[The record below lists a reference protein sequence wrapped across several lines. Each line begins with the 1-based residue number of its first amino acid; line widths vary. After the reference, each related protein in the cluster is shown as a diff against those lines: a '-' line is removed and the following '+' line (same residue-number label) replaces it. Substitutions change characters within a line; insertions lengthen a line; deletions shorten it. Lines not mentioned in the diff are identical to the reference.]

1 MSNKL
6 TKAIKLF
13 VNKDSISMLTHNLIS
28 LIKGPIIMLLVPM
41 FLTEVEQGYWYTIG
55 SLSALS
61 TFADLGFGTLVGQF
75 SAHEFSKL
83 RFDKNLRYTGENSDV
98 ERIASL
104 YKYVLKWALCVCV
117 VAYPIIMG
125 VGIAVL
131 NSHGNMGAWITPWII
146 YMLAGGLSF
155 IVRISLSF
163 FEGCNQISKI
173 QTNYCISTIA
183 LAGVTIGMLV
193 GKCGLYA
200 LAIPAVISFLINFS
214 LMLLVF
220 RHAIIQLLK
229 TKVVHNHHWGR
240 NFLSLIWKY
249 AISWASGYFIF
260 QIYTPLAFMFYDP
273 VMAGKV
279 GITMTLIQACF
290 NIANTF
296 NAMFIPRI
304 NIFVANR
311 EWAKAEGLIKKG
323 LLLSMPLYVLGAT
336 IIMLALGLGQGR
348 IALFDRFLP
357 ASIVI
362 VLIVAWLI
370 QMPINTIA
378 TYGRAHKQEPF
389 LIMSVVNSL
398 FTLGSTV
405 LFMYLLPVNYIF
417 AGFALSNFVSVFIFV
432 AMYIKQKNKW
442 HQKLILRQEQDKLD
456 LENELKGET
465 KGETNEGDGA

>member
-13 VNKDSISMLTHNLIS
+13 VNKDSMSMLTNNLIT
-28 LIKGPIIMLLVPM
+28 LIRGPVVMLLIPM
-41 FLTEVEQGYWYTIG
+41 FLTELEQGYWYTIG

-83 RFDKNLRYTGENSDV
+83 RFDKNLRYEGEKNDI

-104 YKYVLKWALCVCV
+104 YKYVLKWALCVCLI
-117 VAYPIIMG
+117 AYPIIMG
-125 VGIAVL
+125 AGIAVL
-131 NSHGNMGAWITPWII
+131 NSHGDMETWIAPWII

-163 FEGCNQISKI
+163 FEGCNLISKI
-173 QTNYCISTIA
+173 QTNYAISAIA
-183 LAGVTIGMLV
+183 LTGVTIGMLV

-200 LAIPAVISFLINFS
+200 LAIPAVISFIINFV
-214 LMLLVF
+214 LMFIVF
-220 RHAIIQLLK
+220 RHAIMQLLK

-260 QIYTPLAFMFYDP
+260 QIYTPLAYMVYDP
-273 VMAGKV
+273 IMAGKV

-290 NIANTF
+290 TIANTF
-296 NAMFIPRI
+296 NAMFVPKV
-304 NIFVANR
+304 NISVANR
-311 EWAKAEGLIKKG
+311 EWGKAEGLCKKG

-336 IIMLALGLGQGR
+336 IIMLGLGLGQGK

-357 ASIVI
+357 ASIAV
-362 VLIVAWLI
+362 VLIVAWFLQI
-370 QMPINTIA
+370 PINTIA

-389 LIMSVVNSL
+389 LIMSVVGSL

-405 LFMYLLPVNYIF
+405 LFMYLLPINYIF
-417 AGFALSNFVSVFIFV
+417 AGFALSNIVSTVIFIF
-432 AMYIKQKNKW
+432 MYYKQKDKW
-442 HQKLILRQEQDKLD
+442 HQKLIARQEQDKLD
-456 LENELKGET
+456 LESELESELSEGE
-465 KGETNEGDGA
+465 

>member
-13 VNKDSISMLTHNLIS
+13 VNKDSISMLTNNLIS
-28 LIKGPIIMLLVPM
+28 LIRGPIVMLLIPM
-41 FLTEVEQGYWYTIG
+41 FLTELEQGYWYTIG

-83 RFDKNLRYTGENSDV
+83 HFDKNLRYEGEKNDI

-104 YKYVLKWALCVCV
+104 YKYVLKWALCVCI

-125 VGIAVL
+125 AGIAVL
-131 NSHGNMGAWITPWII
+131 NSHGDMATWIIPWVI

-163 FEGCNQISKI
+163 FEGCNLISKI
-173 QTNYCISTIA
+173 QTNYAISAIA

-200 LAIPAVISFLINFS
+200 LAIPAVISFLFNFV
-214 LMLLVF
+214 LMFIVF

-260 QIYTPLAFMFYDP
+260 QIYTPLAYIVYDP
-273 VMAGKV
+273 IMAGKV

-290 NIANTF
+290 TIANTF
-296 NAMFIPRI
+296 NAMFVPKI
-304 NIFVANR
+304 NISVANR
-311 EWAKAEGLIKKG
+311 EWGKAEGLCKKG

-336 IIMLALGLGQGR
+336 IIMLGLGLGQGK
-348 IALFDRFLP
+348 IALLDRFLP
-357 ASIVI
+357 VSIAA
-362 VLIVAWLI
+362 VLIVAWFLQI
-370 QMPINTIA
+370 PINTIA

-389 LIMSVVNSL
+389 LIMSVLGSL
-398 FTLGSTV
+398 FTLGTTV
-405 LFMYLLPVNYIF
+405 LFMFTLPINYLF
-417 AGFALSNFVSVFIFV
+417 AGFAISNIVSVVIFIV
-432 AMYIKQKNKW
+432 MYYTQKEKW
-442 HQKLILRQEQDKLD
+442 HQRLILRQEQDKLD
-456 LENELKGET
+456 LEKELESELNEER
-465 KGETNEGDGA
+465 

>member
-13 VNKDSISMLTHNLIS
+13 VNKDSISMLTNNIIS
-28 LIKGPIIMLLVPM
+28 LIRGPILMLLIPM

-83 RFDKNLRYTGENSDV
+83 RFDKNLRYEGETNDI

-104 YKYVLKWALCVCV
+104 YKYVLKWALCVCA
-117 VAYPIIMG
+117 VAYPVIMG
-125 VGIAVL
+125 IGIAVL
-131 NSHGNMGAWITPWII
+131 NTHGEMSSWIIPWII

-163 FEGCNQISKI
+163 FEGCNLISKI
-173 QTNYCISTIA
+173 QTNYCIGAIVLT
-183 LAGVTIGMLV
+183 GVTIGMLV

-200 LAIPAVISFLINFS
+200 LAIPTVISFIINFS
-214 LMLLVF
+214 LMVLVF

-260 QIYTPLAFMFYDP
+260 QIYTPLAFMVYDP
-273 VMAGKV
+273 IMAGKV

-296 NAMFIPRI
+296 NIMFVPRI

-311 EWAKAEGLIKKG
+311 EWGKAEGLAKKG

-336 IIMLALGLGQGR
+336 VIMLALSLGQGK

-362 VLIVAWLI
+362 VLIVAWLL
-370 QMPINTIA
+370 QMPTNVIA

-389 LIMSVVNSL
+389 LAISIL
-398 FTLGSTV
+398 GALLTLGSTV
-405 LFMYLLPVNYIF
+405 LIVFTLPINYLFM
-417 AGFALSNFVSVFIFV
+417 GFALSNLISLFIFV
-432 AMYIKQKNKW
+432 AMYLKQKDKW
-442 HQKLILRQEQDKLD
+442 HKKLIARQEQDRLD
-456 LENELKGET
+456 LEKELENEI
-465 KGETNEGDGA
+465 NEGGEI

>member
-13 VNKDSISMLTHNLIS
+13 VNKDSISMLTNNLIS
-28 LIKGPIIMLLVPM
+28 LIRGPIVMLLIPM
-41 FLTEVEQGYWYTIG
+41 FLTELEQGYWYTIG

-83 RFDKNLRYTGENSDV
+83 RFDKNLRYEGEKNDI

-104 YKYVLKWALCVCV
+104 YKYVLKWALCVCL

-125 VGIAVL
+125 AGIAVL
-131 NSHGNMGAWITPWII
+131 NSHGDMETWIIPWII

-155 IVRISLSF
+155 IIRISLSF
-163 FEGCNQISKI
+163 FEGCNLISKI
-173 QTNYCISTIA
+173 QTNYAISAIA

-200 LAIPAVISFLINFS
+200 LAIPAVISFLINFV
-214 LMLLVF
+214 LMFFVF

-229 TKVVHNHHWGR
+229 TKVTHNHHWGR

-260 QIYTPLAFMFYDP
+260 QIYTPLAYMVYDP
-273 VMAGKV
+273 IMAGKV

-290 NIANTF
+290 TIANTF
-296 NAMFIPRI
+296 NAMFVPKI

-311 EWAKAEGLIKKG
+311 EWGKAEGLCKKG

-336 IIMLALGLGQGR
+336 IIMLGLGLGQGK

-357 ASIVI
+357 ASIAV
-362 VLIVAWLI
+362 VLIVAWFLQI
-370 QMPINTIA
+370 PINTIA

-389 LIMSVVNSL
+389 LIMSVVGSL
-398 FTLGSTV
+398 FTLGSTM
-405 LFMYLLPVNYIF
+405 LFMFTLPINYIF
-417 AGFALSNFVSVFIFV
+417 VGFALSNVVSTGIFIF
-432 AMYIKQKNKW
+432 MYYKQKEKW
-442 HQKLILRQEQDKLD
+442 HQRLILRQEQDKLE
-456 LENELKGET
+456 LEKELES
-465 KGETNEGDGA
+465 ETNEGAL

>member
-13 VNKDSISMLTHNLIS
+13 VNKDSISMLTNNIIS
-28 LIKGPIIMLLVPM
+28 LIRGPVVMLLIPM
-41 FLTEVEQGYWYTIG
+41 FLTELEQGYWFTIG

-83 RFDKNLRYTGENSDV
+83 RFDKNLRYEGEKNDI

-104 YKYVLKWALCVCV
+104 YKYVLKWALTVCLI
-117 VAYPIIMG
+117 AYPIIMG
-125 VGIAVL
+125 AGIAVL
-131 NSHGNMGAWITPWII
+131 NTHGNMKTWIIPWII
-146 YMLAGGLSF
+146 YMLAGGFSF
-155 IVRISLSF
+155 IARISLSF
-163 FEGCNQISKI
+163 FEGCNLISKI
-173 QTNYCISTIA
+173 QTNYCISAIA
-183 LAGVTIGMLV
+183 LTSVTIGMLV

-200 LAIPAVISFLINFS
+200 LAIPAVISFVINFA
-214 LMLLVF
+214 LMFIVF

-260 QIYTPLAFMFYDP
+260 QIYTPLAYMVYDP

-290 NIANTF
+290 TIANTF
-296 NAMFIPRI
+296 NAVFVPKI
-304 NIFVANR
+304 NISVANR
-311 EWAKAEGLIKKG
+311 EWGKAEGLCKKG

-336 IIMLALGLGQGR
+336 IIMLGLGLGQGK

-357 ASIVI
+357 ASIAV
-362 VLIVAWLI
+362 VLIIAWFLQI
-370 QMPINTIA
+370 PINTIA

-389 LIMSVVNSL
+389 LIMSVLGSL

-405 LFMYLLPVNYIF
+405 LFMFLLPINYIF
-417 AGFALSNFVSVFIFV
+417 AGFALSNVVSTVIFIF
-432 AMYIKQKNKW
+432 MYLKQKDKW
-442 HQKLILRQEQDKLD
+442 HQKLIARQEQDKLD
-456 LENELKGET
+456 LEKELESEISEGE
-465 KGETNEGDGA
+465 

>member
-13 VNKDSISMLTHNLIS
+13 VNKDSISMLTNNLIS
-28 LIKGPIIMLLVPM
+28 LIRGPIVMLLVPL
-41 FLTEVEQGYWYTIG
+41 FLTKLEQGYWYTIG

-83 RFDKNLRYTGENSDV
+83 RFDKNLRYDGEKNDI

-117 VAYPIIMG
+117 IAYPIIMG
-125 VGIAVL
+125 AGIAVL
-131 NSHGNMGAWITPWII
+131 NSHGDMETWIAPWII

-163 FEGCNQISKI
+163 FEGCNLISKI
-173 QTNYCISTIA
+173 QTNYAISSIA

-200 LAIPAVISFLINFS
+200 LAIPAVISFLINFV
-214 LMLLVF
+214 LMFIVF

-229 TKVVHNHHWGR
+229 TKIVHNYHWGR

-260 QIYTPLAFMFYDP
+260 QIYTPLAYIVYDP
-273 VMAGKV
+273 IIAGEV

-290 NIANTF
+290 TIANTF
-296 NAMFIPRI
+296 NAMFVPKI
-304 NIFVANR
+304 NISVANR
-311 EWAKAEGLIKKG
+311 EWGKAEGLCKKG

-336 IIMLALGLGQGR
+336 IIMLGLGLGQGK

-357 ASIVI
+357 VSIAV
-362 VLIVAWLI
+362 VLIVAWFLQI
-370 QMPINTIA
+370 PINTIA

-389 LIMSVVNSL
+389 LIISVVGSL

-405 LFMYLLPVNYIF
+405 LFMYTLPINYIF
-417 AGFALSNFVSVFIFV
+417 VGFALSNVVSTVIFIF
-432 AMYIKQKNKW
+432 MYYKQKEKW
-442 HQKLILRQEQDKLD
+442 HQKLIARQEQDKLE
-456 LENELKGET
+456 LEKELES
-465 KGETNEGDGA
+465 EINEGV

>member
-13 VNKDSISMLTHNLIS
+13 VNKDSISMLTNNLIS
-28 LIKGPIIMLLVPM
+28 LIRGPIVMLLVPL
-41 FLTEVEQGYWYTIG
+41 FLTKLEQGYWYTIG

-83 RFDKNLRYTGENSDV
+83 RFDKNLRYDGEKNDI

-117 VAYPIIMG
+117 IAYPIIMG
-125 VGIAVL
+125 AGIAVL
-131 NSHGNMGAWITPWII
+131 NSHGDMETWIAPWII
-146 YMLAGGLSF
+146 YMLAGGFSF

-163 FEGCNQISKI
+163 FEGCNLISKI
-173 QTNYCISTIA
+173 QTNYAISSIA

-200 LAIPAVISFLINFS
+200 LAIPAVISFLINFV
-214 LMLLVF
+214 LMFIVF

-229 TKVVHNHHWGR
+229 TKIVHNYHWGR

-260 QIYTPLAFMFYDP
+260 QIYTPLAYIVYDP
-273 VMAGKV
+273 IIAGEV

-290 NIANTF
+290 TIANTF
-296 NAMFIPRI
+296 NAMFVPKI
-304 NIFVANR
+304 NISVANR
-311 EWAKAEGLIKKG
+311 EWGKAEGLCKKG

-336 IIMLALGLGQGR
+336 IIMLGLGLGQGK

-357 ASIVI
+357 VSIAV
-362 VLIVAWLI
+362 VLIVAWFLQI
-370 QMPINTIA
+370 PINTIA

-389 LIMSVVNSL
+389 LIISVVGSL

-405 LFMYLLPVNYIF
+405 LFMYTLPINYIF
-417 AGFALSNFVSVFIFV
+417 VGFALSNVVSTVIFIF
-432 AMYIKQKNKW
+432 MYYKQKEKW
-442 HQKLILRQEQDKLD
+442 HQKLIARQEQDKLE
-456 LENELKGET
+456 LEKELES
-465 KGETNEGDGA
+465 EINEGV

>member
-6 TKAIKLF
+6 TRAIKLF
-13 VNKDSISMLTHNLIS
+13 VNKDSISMLTNNVIS
-28 LIKGPIIMLLVPM
+28 LIRGPIVMLLIPM

-83 RFDKNLRYTGENSDV
+83 RFDKNLRYEGEINDI

-104 YKYVLKWALCVCV
+104 YKYVLKWALCVCA
-117 VAYPIIMG
+117 VAYPVIMG

-131 NSHGNMGAWITPWII
+131 NSHGDMGTWIIPWII

-173 QTNYCISTIA
+173 QTNYCIGAIVLT
-183 LAGVTIGMLV
+183 GVTIGMLV

-200 LAIPAVISFLINFS
+200 LAIPAVISFIINFV
-214 LMLLVF
+214 LMFIVF

-249 AISWASGYFIF
+249 AISWSSGYFIF
-260 QIYTPLAFMFYDP
+260 QIYTPLAFMVYDP

-290 NIANTF
+290 TIANTF
-296 NAMFIPRI
+296 NAMFVPKI

-311 EWAKAEGLIKKG
+311 EWGKAEGLCKKG
-323 LLLSMPLYVLGAT
+323 LLISMPLYILGAT
-336 IIMLALGLGQGR
+336 IITLGLGLGQGN
-348 IALFDRFLP
+348 ISLFDRFLP
-357 ASIVI
+357 VTIVA
-362 VLIVAWLI
+362 VLIIAWFLQI
-370 QMPINTIA
+370 PINTIA

-389 LIMSVVNSL
+389 LIMSVAGSL

-405 LFMYLLPVNYIF
+405 AIVFTLPIDSIFM
-417 AGFALSNFVSVFIFV
+417 GFALSNVLSTVIFIF
-432 AMYIKQKNKW
+432 MYYKDKEKW
-442 HQKLILRQEQDKLD
+442 HQKLIARQEQDNLD
-456 LENELKGET
+456 LAKELES
-465 KGETNEGDGA
+465 EINEGGEI

>member
-13 VNKDSISMLTHNLIS
+13 VNKDSISMLTNNLIS
-28 LIKGPIIMLLVPM
+28 LIRGPIVMLLIPM
-41 FLTEVEQGYWYTIG
+41 FLTELEQGYWYTIG

-83 RFDKNLRYTGENSDV
+83 RFDKNLRYDGEKNDI

-117 VAYPIIMG
+117 IAYPIIMG
-125 VGIAVL
+125 AGIAVL
-131 NSHGNMGAWITPWII
+131 NSHGDMETWIAPWII

-163 FEGCNQISKI
+163 FEGCNLISKI
-173 QTNYCISTIA
+173 QTNYAISSIA

-200 LAIPAVISFLINFS
+200 LAIPAVISFLINFV
-214 LMLLVF
+214 LMFIVF

-229 TKVVHNHHWGR
+229 TKVVHNYHWGR

-260 QIYTPLAFMFYDP
+260 QIYTPLAYMVYDP
-273 VMAGKV
+273 IMAGKV

-290 NIANTF
+290 TIANTF
-296 NAMFIPRI
+296 NAMFVPKI
-304 NIFVANR
+304 NISVANR
-311 EWAKAEGLIKKG
+311 EWGKAEGLCKKG

-336 IIMLALGLGQGR
+336 IIMLGLGLGQGR

-357 ASIVI
+357 VSIAV
-362 VLIVAWLI
+362 VLIVAWFLQI
-370 QMPINTIA
+370 PINTIA

-389 LIMSVVNSL
+389 LIMSVVGSL
-398 FTLGSTV
+398 FTFGSTI
-405 LFMYLLPVNYIF
+405 LFMFTLPINYIF
-417 AGFALSNFVSVFIFV
+417 VGFALSNVVSTIIFIF
-432 AMYIKQKNKW
+432 MYYKQKEKW
-442 HQKLILRQEQDKLD
+442 HQKLIARQEQDKLELEKE
-456 LENELKGET
+456 LENEI
-465 KGETNEGDGA
+465 NEGV

>member
-6 TKAIKLF
+6 TKAIKLYI
-13 VNKDSISMLTHNLIS
+13 NKDSISMLTNNLIT
-28 LIKGPIIMLLVPM
+28 LIRGPIVMLLIPM

-83 RFDKNLRYTGENSDV
+83 RFDKNLRYEGEKNDI

-117 VAYPIIMG
+117 IAYPVIMG

-131 NSHGNMGAWITPWII
+131 NTHGEMSSWIIPWII

-163 FEGCNQISKI
+163 FEGCNLISKI
-173 QTNYCISTIA
+173 QTNYTIA
-183 LAGVTIGMLV
+183 ALVLTCVTIGMLV

-200 LAIPAVISFLINFS
+200 LAIPSVISFLINFV
-214 LMLLVF
+214 LMLIVF

-229 TKVVHNHHWGR
+229 TKVVHNYHWGR

-260 QIYTPLAFMFYDP
+260 QIYTPLAFMVYDP

-290 NIANTF
+290 TIANTF
-296 NAMFIPRI
+296 NAMFVPKI

-311 EWAKAEGLIKKG
+311 EWGKAEGLCKKG

-336 IIMLALGLGQGR
+336 IIMLGLGLGQGR

-357 ASIVI
+357 VTIVA
-362 VLIVAWLI
+362 VLIIAWFLQI
-370 QMPINTIA
+370 PINTIA

-389 LIMSVVNSL
+389 LVMSVVGSL
-398 FTLGSTV
+398 FIFGSTV
-405 LFMYLLPVNYIF
+405 LIVFFLPINYIF
-417 AGFALSNFVSVFIFV
+417 AGFALSNVVSAVIFV
-432 AMYIKQKNKW
+432 MMYLKLKDKW
-442 HQKLILRQEQDKLD
+442 HQKLIIRQEQDKLD
-456 LENELKGET
+456 LEKEIENEI
-465 KGETNEGDGA
+465 NEGREI